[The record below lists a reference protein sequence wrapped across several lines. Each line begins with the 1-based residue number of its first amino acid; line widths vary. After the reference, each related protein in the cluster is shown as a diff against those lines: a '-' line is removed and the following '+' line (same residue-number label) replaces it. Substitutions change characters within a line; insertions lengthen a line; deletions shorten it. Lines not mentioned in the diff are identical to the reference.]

1 MLIDDHIAPCLSPP
15 SFPILPSSAL
25 LLTSAIG
32 FLPPSTISFG
42 DHQLWDLAARCS
54 RLCRAYYVGCSSI
67 PGEDLNAQPQTLKFQ
82 GPSSSKP
89 FNSCLKF
96 QVNTIQAQVFKP
108 CKTIHAQGVL
118 SCALRNVIP
127 HNLDCLPF
135 PLLPCP
141 PQKPP
146 QNIVCIQFI
155 LSQCR
160 LIYHE
165 VRIGS
170 CSYFIPAPLACMMAV
185 TCAARISVLL
195 GSVTTFRTSV
205 RLQS

>member
-96 QVNTIQAQVFKP
+96 QVNTIQAQVFSAKP
-108 CKTIHAQGVL
+108 FTRKVSCHVHCATLYLTTLTASPSPSSPVRPKSLRKTSYVYSS
-118 SCALRNVIP
+118 SCPNV
-127 HNLDCLPF
+127 D
-135 PLLPCP
+135 
-141 PQKPP
+141 
-146 QNIVCIQFI
+146 
-155 LSQCR
+155 
-160 LIYHE
+160 
-165 VRIGS
+165 
-170 CSYFIPAPLACMMAV
+170 
-185 TCAARISVLL
+185 
-195 GSVTTFRTSV
+195 
-205 RLQS
+205 